1 MTDNLPRGTRAHT
14 PDLDWSQ
21 VRETVIMLELSAGQ
35 IEGAMTDSNSSV
47 DVLTQSFTTMAESLQ
62 IIATAVQRLPAT
74 GETGDIKGTLEGVT
88 SEVSSM
94 VNQAIVAFQFYDKLV
109 QRLGHVTHSLASL
122 SELVSDRSRLFNPDE
137 WKVLQDSIRSKYTMK
152 EEQAMFEA
160 VMQGMPVQQAI
171 QQFLADMKNQSD
183 DIELF

>member
-1 MTDNLPRGTRAHT
+1 MTDTTLRGTRVHT

-21 VRETVIMLELSAGQ
+21 VRETVLMLELSAGQ

-47 DVLTQSFTTMAESLQ
+47 DVLTQSFTTMADSLQ
-62 IIATAVQRLPAT
+62 TIAAAIQRLPT
-74 GETGDIKGTLEGVT
+74 SGETGAIRDTLENATGD
-88 SEVSSM
+88 VSTM
-94 VNQAIVAFQFYDKLV
+94 VNKAIVAFQFYDKLV
-109 QRLGHVTHSLASL
+109 QRMGHVTHSLAAL
-122 SELVSDRSRLFNPDE
+122 SELVADRSRLFNPEE
-137 WKVLQDSIRSKYTMK
+137 WRTLQEGIRSKYTMK

-171 QQFLADMKNQSD
+171 QQFLADMNQQSD